1 MGLSIKCDKE
11 DYIHFHVI
19 GEDLVYVDVHG
30 NTRRVDEY
38 DIWTGADLYAGF
50 DDLKVD
56 GDTGTESLYFEMN
69 GFGFS
74 LVYNAN

>member
-1 MGLSIKCDKE
+1 MSMFTGIPAGLT
-11 DYIHFHVI
+11 
-19 GEDLVYVDVHG
+19 
-30 NTRRVDEY
+30 NM
-38 DIWTGADLYAGF
+38 WTGADLYAGF